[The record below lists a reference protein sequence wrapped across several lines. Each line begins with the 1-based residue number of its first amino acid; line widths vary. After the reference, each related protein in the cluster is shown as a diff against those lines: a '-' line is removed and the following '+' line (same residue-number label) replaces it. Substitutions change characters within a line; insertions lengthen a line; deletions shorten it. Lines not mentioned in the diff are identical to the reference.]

1 MLVYYMYYDKILMCE
16 NRKGIIMNIMKKIFK
31 DWILPIIAAIII
43 AFFINKLVF
52 FNVTVP
58 TGSML
63 PTINLEDKIL
73 VTRVHNTNN
82 LKAGDI
88 VVFHSDELEEDLIKR
103 LIGLPND
110 EVKINEDGSVYVN
123 GNKLDESYVV
133 NQGGRSGIFKV
144 PEDSYFFLGDNRANS
159 LDARYWE
166 NPYISKEHIMGKA
179 RIVLNPFSRF
189 GKLK

>member
-1 MLVYYMYYDKILMCE
+1 MDLV
-16 NRKGIIMNIMKKIFK
+16 KKIFQ

-43 AFFINKLVF
+43 AFVINKLIF

-63 PTINLEDKIL
+63 PTINLGDKIL
-73 VTRVHNTNN
+73 VTRVHNKNN
-82 LKAGDI
+82 LKHGDVI
-88 VVFHSDELEEDLIKR
+88 VFHSDELGEDLIKR

-110 EVKINEDGSVYVN
+110 EVEIKADGSVYIN
-123 GNKLDESYVV
+123 NKIITESYIVYP
-133 NQGGRSGIFKV
+133 GGKTGKFKV
-144 PEDSYFFLGDNRANS
+144 PQGSYFFMGDNRINS

-166 NPYISKEHIMGKA
+166 KPYIPGKDIMGKA
-179 RIVLNPFSRF
+179 RIIISPFSRF

>member
-1 MLVYYMYYDKILMCE
+1 MD
-16 NRKGIIMNIMKKIFK
+16 IMKRIFK

-43 AFFINKLVF
+43 AFLINKFVF

-63 PTINLEDKIL
+63 PTINLKDKIL
-73 VTRVHNTNN
+73 VTRVHNKNN
-82 LKAGDI
+82 LKNGDVI
-88 VVFHSDELEEDLIKR
+88 VFHSDELDEDLIKR

-110 EVKINEDGSVYVN
+110 EVEIKEDGSVYVN
-123 GNKLDESYVV
+123 QKKVDESYVV
-133 NQGGRSGIFKV
+133 YPGGKTGTFKV
-144 PEDSYFFLGDNRANS
+144 PEDSYFFMGDNRINS

-166 NPYISKEHIMGKA
+166 EPYIPKKDIMGKA
-179 RIVLNPFSRF
+179 RIIISPFSRF